1 MRRLCLL
8 LLLATTACVER
19 RLHIRTEPEGA
30 RILVNGKQVGRSP
43 VAWRFDH
50 YGTVLVEAEL
60 EGYEPVQQKVVLRTP
75 WYERPVLDF
84 FSELVLPMR
93 IRDDHAVALIL
104 APRRPVTEADRPAIA
119 KRVAELGERAALRRK
134 EAGEP

>member
-1 MRRLCLL
+1 MRRVCLL

-30 RILVNGKQVGRSP
+30 RILVNGRDVGRSP

-60 EGYEPVQQKVVLRTP
+60 EGYEPAQRTVALRTP
-75 WYERPVLDF
+75 WYQRPVLDF
-84 FSELVLPMR
+84 FSELVLPAR
-93 IRDDHAVALIL
+93 IRDDHAVVFPL
-104 APRRPVTEADRPAIA
+104 ARRRPVTEADRPAIA
-119 KRVAELGERAALRRK
+119 KRVEELAERAAKRRK